1 LSAPHNTLAI
11 APFGT
16 GRSRKARYDERSIMV
31 KKRREAVGG
40 EQSEARVRVR
50 PGARATSVGAR
61 SSRPSDRSASGD
73 IESAGTSDAREPSDE
88 ADESDDDVLEGE
100 LVDPDGERNREGD
113 SDEADDDAD
122 PDDEVH
128 ADDALEPEIVE
139 VTDYEL
145 PPAPTDSSSLTRYD
159 PLQAYMRDVH
169 RYSVLD
175 AESQRALAV
184 RYREEGDVDAA
195 RQLVTS
201 NLRLVVKIAYD
212 YRRAYRNVM
221 DLIQEGNIGLMQ
233 AVKKYDPYKG
243 VKLSSY
249 AAWWIRAYILRFILN
264 NWRLVKLGT
273 TQAQRKLF
281 FNLSKEKARLS
292 ALGIDPTPE
301 SIAESL
307 DVSVDD
313 VTSMDRRLSAGEM
326 SLDTPVG
333 GDDNKSQS
341 RGDLLPALGVRVDE
355 LLADE
360 ELGRMLHEEMQTFGA
375 TLKGKEHQIFYERL
389 MAEDPRTL
397 QELGTDFGV
406 SRERVRQL
414 EKRLQGRLK
423 KYLEE
428 KLGSEMLEP

>member
-1 LSAPHNTLAI
+1 MAT
-11 APFGT
+11 
-16 GRSRKARYDERSIMV
+16 
-31 KKRREAVGG
+31 KKRQVVASKTNAGGKRATAASKATDAGARRTRSALGSDADEGASSAGGHDEEADAQHDREASGRGG
-40 EQSEARVRVR
+40 DADGDEANEL
-50 PGARATSVGAR
+50 GAQG
-61 SSRPSDRSASGD
+61 G
-73 IESAGTSDAREPSDE
+73 SAGDAEDE
-88 ADESDDDVLEGE
+88 DVLEAE
-100 LVDPDGERNREGD
+100 LVDDDAPERDLNEEPSYDLPPIAAAGD
-113 SDEADDDAD
+113 S
-122 PDDEVH
+122 
-128 ADDALEPEIVE
+128 
-139 VTDYEL
+139 T
-145 PPAPTDSSSLTRYD
+145 SLTRYD
-159 PLQAYMRDVH
+159 ALQAYMRDVH
-169 RYSVLD
+169 RYSVLEPE
-175 AESQRALAV
+175 AQRLLAV
-184 RYREEGDVDAA
+184 RYREQGDVDAA

-292 ALGIDPTPE
+292 ALGIEPTAE
-301 SIAESL
+301 TIAENL
-307 DVSVDD
+307 DVTVDD
-313 VTSMDRRLSAGEM
+313 VNSMDRRLSAGEM
-326 SLDTPVG
+326 SLDTPVS
-333 GDDNKSQS
+333 GDESKSQS
-341 RGDLLPALGVRVDE
+341 RVDLMPALGERVDQ

-360 ELGRMLHEEMQTFGA
+360 EIGRLLHDEMQKFGE
-375 TLKGKEHQIFYERL
+375 TLKGKERQIFYERL
-389 MAEDPRTL
+389 MADDPRTL

-423 KYLEE
+423 KYLEDT
-428 KLGSEMLEP
+428 LGSELLEP